1 MRYGLIPAAVVW
13 VPVAV
18 LWVPVALVF
27 GSSGSGGVAA
37 LNHRLMAGI
46 PPGCFAT
53 LFVFYS
59 LCLSDGIWLGNLQ
72 LVHG

>member
-1 MRYGLIPAAVVW
+1 MRYGLMPG
-13 VPVAV
+13 AV
-18 LWVPVALVF
+18 LWLVA
-27 GSSGSGGVAA
+27 SGGVAA